1 MNLLLDTQAEHIVG
15 GGPSININTTVTNT
29 VGSTT
34 ISNNSMVVAKP
45 KIIAKPSL
53 TTQSNLAIGVI
64 AYGGV
69 NSSFSASQAF
79 AQINDLT
86 A

>member
-1 MNLLLDTQAEHIVG
+1 MRLLHDTHAERIVG
-15 GGPSININTTVTNT
+15 GGPSININTNVSNI

-34 ISNNSMVVAKP
+34 VMNSSSVIAKP

-53 TTQSNLAIGVI
+53 TTQSNLAVGVI

-69 NSSFSASQAF
+69 NSSFSASQVF

>member
-1 MNLLLDTQAEHIVG
+1 MNLLHDTHAERIVG
-15 GGPSININTTVTNT
+15 GGPSININATVNNT

-34 ISNNSMVVAKP
+34 VMSNSIVIARP

-53 TTQSNLAIGVI
+53 TTQSNLAVGVI

>member
-1 MNLLLDTQAEHIVG
+1 MNLLHDTHAECIVG
-15 GGPSININTTVTNT
+15 GGPSININTTVNNT

-34 ISNNSMVVAKP
+34 VMSNSTVVAKP
-45 KIIAKPSL
+45 MIVAKPSL
-53 TTQSNLAIGVI
+53 TTQSNLAVGVI

-79 AQINDLT
+79 AQINELT